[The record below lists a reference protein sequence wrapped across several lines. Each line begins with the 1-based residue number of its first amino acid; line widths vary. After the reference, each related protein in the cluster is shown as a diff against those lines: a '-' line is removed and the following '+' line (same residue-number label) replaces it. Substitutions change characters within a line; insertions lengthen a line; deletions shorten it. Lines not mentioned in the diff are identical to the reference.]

1 MAAAASLR
9 QVTVALDWTPNTN
22 HTGFY
27 VAKAKGWF
35 AEAGLE
41 VSLKSPSEFEG
52 SYAGELNTDAE
63 KDFPTPCGK
72 AAAGLADFAMNSP
85 EGCVGWNTP
94 PPGSKRPKLKAV
106 AAMLQAQTS
115 AIVTLKSSGLD
126 RPAKLDGKIYA
137 SYAARYEGRIVQK
150 LLQADGGSGEYQEV
164 PHSFLQV
171 WDVLQQGGADATWVF
186 MGWEGVEAKLKGVEL
201 NAFYLQDFGI
211 PYGYAPVLMATPAL
225 LESEP
230 AMVKAFL
237 AAAAKGFEFAAAE
250 PEEAA
255 ALLIAGS
262 QAENG
267 IRLDEVLVQA
277 SQKELASAYLDAEGK
292 WGRMTEARW
301 SEYLDWLSE
310 AGLLTTFV
318 QSRAPKPGI
327 SASLD
332 ELRQGN
338 AGEPIQRIDI
348 AASSLF
354 VDLFGS

>member
-1 MAAAASLR
+1 MI
-9 QVTVALDWTPNTN
+9 
-22 HTGFY
+22 F
-27 VAKAKGWF
+27 
-35 AEAGLE
+35 
-41 VSLKSPSEFEG
+41 SE
-52 SYAGELNTDAE
+52 
-63 KDFPTPCGK
+63 KK
-72 AAAGLADFAMNSP
+72 
-85 EGCVGWNTP
+85 
-94 PPGSKRPKLKAV
+94 K
-106 AAMLQAQTS
+106 
-115 AIVTLKSSGLD
+115 
-126 RPAKLDGKIYA
+126 KLDGKIYA

-150 LLQADGGSGEYQEV
+150 LLQADGGSSEYQEV

-171 WDVLQQGGADATWVF
+171 WEPILWLYSPDVLQRGEADATWVF

-255 ALLIAGS
+255 ALLIVGS

-318 QSRAPKPGI
+318 QSRAPEPGI